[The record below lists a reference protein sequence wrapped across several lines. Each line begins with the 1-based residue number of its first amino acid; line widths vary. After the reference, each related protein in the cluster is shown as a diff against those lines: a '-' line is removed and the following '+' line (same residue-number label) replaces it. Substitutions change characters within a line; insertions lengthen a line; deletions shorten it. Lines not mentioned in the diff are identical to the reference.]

1 MPAWWRY
8 ADPFFRKLHASD
20 LARVLPTHPWD
31 DDPDLRAPPP
41 GRSHTEPFEDGL
53 PVPKLPEPSAAT
65 AVIATGPIAATTT
78 AATTAGTNV
87 AATTNAAA
95 STSAIDAS
103 GTAAV
108 GGASSLLGASMPPP
122 PPAAPAAFEPP
133 PAPIVV
139 PPSGVSV
146 GEDLLDAAT
155 PDEVASLARQ
165 MLAFDDDRPAA
176 LAAAAKSAGKSERAY
191 EDWLVGRGLG
201 RRGEREDNEVAKGTR
216 RWLRAVAAAA
226 TLDARDAR
234 RASNKPP
241 GIRGGEI
248 RRRDDPRRDDP
259 RSAIYSPR
267 ARRRAR
273 D

>member
-41 GRSHTEPFEDGL
+41 GRSYTEPFEDGL

-78 AATTAGTNV
+78 AATAAGTNV
-87 AATTNAAA
+87 AATTNTSA

-108 GGASSLLGASMPPP
+108 GGAPSLLGATMPPP

-201 RRGEREDNEVAKGTR
+201 RRGGGRTTRLPREPEGGFAPSPPPRRSTRATRVARVTNP
-216 RWLRAVAAAA
+216 W
-226 TLDARDAR
+226 
-234 RASNKPP
+234 NP
-241 GIRGGEI
+241 
-248 RRRDDPRRDDP
+248 RRRKPLPPQPARDDP